1 MERRRGCTGV
11 KGDGMEPRLEV
22 NGSFC
27 PVRRSKVAKRS
38 RSVEWARRSIGVEG
52 DGVAPIR

>member
-1 MERRRGCTGV
+1 M

-22 NGSFC
+22 NGYFWR
-27 PVRRSKVAKRS
+27 VHRSKVAKRS

>member
-1 MERRRGCTGV
+1 M

-27 PVRRSKVAKRS
+27 RVRRSKVAKQS
-38 RSVEWARRSIGVEG
+38 RNVEWAWRSIGVEG
-52 DGVAPIR
+52 DGMAPIR